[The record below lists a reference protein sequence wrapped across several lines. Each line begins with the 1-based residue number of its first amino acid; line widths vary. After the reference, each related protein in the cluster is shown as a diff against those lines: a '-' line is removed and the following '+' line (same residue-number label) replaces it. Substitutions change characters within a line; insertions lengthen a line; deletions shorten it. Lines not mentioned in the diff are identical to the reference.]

1 MNAVSYTDAQ
11 SDLSKMIDRVCDNHD
26 PVIIIR
32 HQQPS
37 AVLLSLEDYES
48 LAETAYLLKSR
59 NNAKRI
65 FEAIAELES
74 GGGKVRELIERK

>member
-1 MNAVSYTDAQ
+1 MNAISYVDAQ
-11 SDLSKMIDRVCDNHD
+11 SNLAKMIDQVCDRHD
-26 PVIIIR
+26 PLIITR

-48 LAETAYLLKSR
+48 LTETAYLLKSR

-65 FEAIAELES
+65 FEAISELES
-74 GGGKVRELIERK
+74 GGGTVRELIE

>member
-1 MNAVSYTDAQ
+1 MNAVSYVDAQ
-11 SDLSKMIDRVCDNHD
+11 SNLAKMIDQVCDRHD
-26 PVIIIR
+26 PVIITR

-48 LAETAYLLKSR
+48 LTETAYLLKSR

-74 GGGKVRELIERK
+74 GGGTVRELID